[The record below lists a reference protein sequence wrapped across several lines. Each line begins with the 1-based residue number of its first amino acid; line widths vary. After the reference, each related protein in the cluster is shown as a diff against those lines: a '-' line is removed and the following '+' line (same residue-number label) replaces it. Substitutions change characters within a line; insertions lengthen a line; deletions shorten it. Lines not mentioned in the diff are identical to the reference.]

1 MVAGEGRGRAAFG
14 TMAVPVPPP
23 PTLRMTQHTHPPLL
37 TSQKSHPAREGVA
50 AAAVMQCLLLDEFC
64 NTCVGRGK
72 GEGLVVGVLVDFH
85 SSELPVATIVPVS
98 VARVEMPRIN
108 FEVGWVS
115 RYLLARRGRHTQ
127 DARRLSHVFWIFGK
141 AEHAMMAVS
150 DALAEGVGAGA
161 GRGMLRCEVPLELRT
176 VETVAAAIGQ
186 GTAPGIKLPRKP
198 PLGAEDAV
206 SAIADRSGEG
216 AFAPEARRGSQ
227 RNQAQSGGGD
237 VERVCQV
244 RCGED
249 VAQGGGEDG
258 HGD

>member
-1 MVAGEGRGRAAFG
+1 
-14 TMAVPVPPP
+14 
-23 PTLRMTQHTHPPLL
+23 
-37 TSQKSHPAREGVA
+37 
-50 AAAVMQCLLLDEFC
+50 
-64 NTCVGRGK
+64 
-72 GEGLVVGVLVDFH
+72 
-85 SSELPVATIVPVS
+85 
-98 VARVEMPRIN
+98 
-108 FEVGWVS
+108 
-115 RYLLARRGRHTQ
+115 
-127 DARRLSHVFWIFGK
+127 
-141 AEHAMMAVS
+141 MMAVS

-258 HGD
+258 HGDYCGGEDVAADRRRKRRRRGRGGGTIIVPGVAMSLV